1 MAWNDFQTDFSRL
14 ESAGGSLGTHLG
26 NLAQAHEALLAKEV
40 KGKVERLVIG
50 GALFAITFALALT
63 TIVVL
68 SLALGGM
75 IADVFDLSEWV
86 GYLIMSVVLALVA
99 AGSAVMGIKLMRRL
113 SLLPHESIT
122 QFKETF
128 RCLMRRS

>member
-1 MAWNDFQTDFSRL
+1 MAWNEFQTDFSRI
-14 ESAGGSLGTHLG
+14 EDAGGSLGTHLG

-50 GALFAITFALALT
+50 GALFAITFALTLT
-63 TIVVL
+63 TAVVFAI
-68 SLALGGM
+68 SMGGM
-75 IADVFDLSEWV
+75 VADMLDLHEWV
-86 GYLIMSVVLALVA
+86 GLLIVSGVLLVLAVA
-99 AGSAVMGIKLMRRL
+99 SAIVGIQLMKRL